1 MTRQFF
7 QTVSMAAAIT
17 LGASAAIGSFSQP
30 SYANTFPGMTFEC
43 SGPKLTAR
51 TTMPPKTVDLI
62 NFTPAGGFSAA
73 DRCLAAKRN
82 FNDAN
87 ADPAPLM
94 KANLAYITTGLQNGQ
109 TILCSVPK
117 YGDPCDTGG
126 SSYLFTLSNKIVN
139 NPQEAL
145 RRLFF
150 RLHTGNDTKPVLQD
164 SESRIYIDMKE
175 YIRAAFAEEGGSA
188 ESSQR

>member
-7 QTVSMAAAIT
+7 QTVSMAAAIA

-30 SYANTFPGMTFEC
+30 SYANFPDTGFICT
-43 SGPKLTAR
+43 GPSSSILSAQS
-51 TTMPPKTVDLI
+51 TTTSKTVALI
-62 NFTPAGGFSAA
+62 DFRAGGGFNSQ
-73 DRCLAAKRN
+73 DRCEFARKN

-87 ADPAPLM
+87 AKSSVPAD
-94 KANLAYITTGLQNGQ
+94 LAYITTGVKNGQ
-109 TILCSVPK
+109 TILCSVPN
-117 YGDPCDTGG
+117 YGNDCDSPGNF
-126 SSYLFTLSNKIVN
+126 YLFTLSNRTVN
-139 NPQEAL
+139 TQEAL

-150 RLHTGNDTKPVLQD
+150 RLHTGKTTEPVLRD

-188 ESSQR
+188 DSSQR

>member
-1 MTRQFF
+1 MTRPFF

-17 LGASAAIGSFSQP
+17 LGSSAAIGSFSQP
-30 SYANTFPGMTFEC
+30 SYAIFPGMTFVC
-43 SGPKLTAR
+43 TGPSSSMLSAQTSS
-51 TTMPPKTVDLI
+51 TTVDLI
-62 NFTPAGGFSAA
+62 DFRGGGGFNSQQ
-73 DRCLAAKRN
+73 RCALARNN

-87 ADPAPLM
+87 ANPSVPAD
-94 KANLAYITTGLQNGQ
+94 LAYITTGVRNGL
-109 TILCSVPK
+109 TILCSVPN
-117 YGDPCDTGG
+117 YGNDCNSPGNF
-126 SSYLFTLSNKIVN
+126 YLFTLSNRTVN
-139 NPQEAL
+139 TQEAL

-188 ESSQR
+188 DSSQR